1 MKALTLE
8 TIASYSG
15 GRLVHGDP
23 AATCTSVNTDSRKIQ
38 PGELFV
44 ALVGEKFDA
53 HDFVPQVAQAGAAA
67 VIVSRLPE
75 NVEALGCSVIEVP
88 DTLLALQQL
97 ARAYRELLNP
107 LVIGITGSNGKTST
121 KDLVAAV
128 LRKKYQV
135 CATLGN
141 FNNHIGLPLTI
152 LRMEEGDTCAVLEMG
167 MNHHGE
173 IAVLAGIARPD
184 AAIITNIGV
193 AHIEYMGSREGI
205 AQEKGT
211 LAEAVPH
218 SGVVVL
224 NANDDFS
231 SSIAAR
237 SHARVVLA
245 GVGEGD
251 VVATLTESGARGSF
265 FTLNFDGREVVDVHL
280 PVPGEHMVGNA
291 ALAAAV
297 GWHFGVTPQ
306 DIAAALG
313 EVQLTKGRVQVKTWR
328 GVTVLDDS
336 YNANPDSMR
345 AGLKTLAGLQIP
357 GRRVAVLGR
366 MGELGPHAESSHRE
380 VGGYAAELGLD
391 AVFSVG
397 EEAALIT
404 SQAGASGGSG
414 EYRNFSSHAAVA
426 ACLTEWLH
434 EGDAVL
440 LKGSR
445 SAAMEQVLTH
455 LDNPSS

>member
-8 TIASYSG
+8 TLAAYCG
-15 GRLVHGDP
+15 GRLACGNPSV
-23 AATCTSVNTDSRKIQ
+23 TCTSVNTDSRKIQ
-38 PGELFV
+38 PGELFI
-44 ALVGEKFDA
+44 ALVGERFDA
-53 HDFVPQVAQAGAAA
+53 HDFVAQVAHDGAAA
-67 VIVSRLPE
+67 VVVSRMPAHAE
-75 NVEALGCSVIEVP
+75 DLGCAVILVP
-88 DTLLALQQL
+88 DTLLALQNL

-128 LRKKYQV
+128 LRRKYKV

-141 FNNHIGLPLTI
+141 FNNHIGLPLTL
-152 LRMEEGDTCAVLEMG
+152 LRMEEGDNCAVLEMG

-205 AQEKGT
+205 AQEKGM

-231 SSIAAR
+231 SAIAAR
-237 SHARVVLA
+237 AHARVILA

-251 VVATLTESGARGSF
+251 VVATLNESDARGSQ
-265 FTLNFDGREVVDVHL
+265 FTLNLDGHGVVDVQL

-291 ALAAAV
+291 ALAAAI
-297 GWHFGVTPQ
+297 GWHFGVAPR
-306 DIAAALG
+306 DIAAALS
-313 EVQLTKGRVQVKTWR
+313 EVQLTKGRVQVKSWR

-345 AGLKTLAGLQIP
+345 AGLKTLAGLKVP

-380 VGGYAAELGLD
+380 VGSYAAELGLD
-391 AVFSVG
+391 AVFTVG
-397 EEAALIT
+397 DEAALI
-404 SQAGASGGSG
+404 SDQASASTGHGD
-414 EYRNFSSHAAVA
+414 YRNFPTHARVA

-445 SAAMEQVLTH
+445 SAGMEQVLTH
-455 LDNPSS
+455 LDNPAS